1 MTKIIV
7 QTLVSRALQQRLQ
20 LRVATNFL
28 SKMLTIRLTKR
39 IDARSASNDFF
50 YQVLDL
56 LLPRLRNAEF
66 FCDLV
71 QRRERRSD

>member
-39 IDARSASNDFF
+39 IDARSASNNLV

-56 LLPRLRNAEF
+56 FLTRLRDAELF
-66 FCDLV
+66 RHLV
-71 QRRERRSD
+71 QGREWRGD